1 MKWFVNMTWKKPFGI
16 KVDLL
21 DNVSLSSR
29 SRYNHYIM
37 NIDTSLLLS
46 NMDENSTGPILLL
59 TQLSRLVSRR
69 STPELLGQT
78 LKELAALS
86 FLRDYEETTQQ
97 ALTDGLCIDAN
108 YCVLLL
114 NDLEAADYVERRRDP
129 VDRRRHIVSLTD
141 QGRKALH
148 QAEAAQQTL
157 EDKILVALDPEERS
171 TLAHLLRKAID
182 GQGGAPTTG
191 DAVSA

>member
-1 MKWFVNMTWKKPFGI
+1 
-16 KVDLL
+16 
-21 DNVSLSSR
+21 
-29 SRYNHYIM
+29 M
-37 NIDTSLLLS
+37 NIDTSLPLIS
-46 NMDENSTGPILLL
+46 MDENSSTGPILLL

-78 LKELAALS
+78 LKELATLS
-86 FLRDYEETTQQ
+86 FLRDYDEVSQQ

-114 NDLEAADYVERRRDP
+114 NDLEAANLVERRRDP
-129 VDRRRHIVSLTD
+129 SDRRRHIVSMTE

-157 EDKILVALDPEERS
+157 EDVILGSLDEEERLE
-171 TLAHLLRKAID
+171 LAHLLRKAIE
-182 GQGGAPTTG
+182 GQS
-191 DAVSA
+191 VSAPATHFVAT

>member
-1 MKWFVNMTWKKPFGI
+1 
-16 KVDLL
+16 
-21 DNVSLSSR
+21 
-29 SRYNHYIM
+29 M
-37 NIDTSLLLS
+37 NIDASLPLIPV
-46 NMDENSTGPILLL
+46 DENSSTGPILLL

-86 FLRDYEETTQQ
+86 FLRDYDETTQQ

-114 NDLEAADYVERRRDP
+114 NDLESADLVERRRDP
-129 VDRRRHIVSLTD
+129 SDRRRHIVTMTAE
-141 QGRKALH
+141 GRAAL
-148 QAEAAQQTL
+148 QRAEAAQQTL
-157 EDKILVALDPEERS
+157 EDEMLGALNEEERS

-182 GQGGAPTTG
+182 GQNTG
-191 DAVSA
+191 SASAVPELASS